1 MKDIKFLGT
10 DGDFLLLE
18 SADGERFRLLVED
31 SVRRAIRGETLEKLD
46 APNISPRE
54 IQEEIR
60 VGRTIEE
67 VIASSGAPEE
77 YVRKFAQPVLDELN
91 HAVLN
96 ALTVRLEIAGDRF
109 NEPTAREFGEIIKS
123 RLAASGAG
131 IERWSAKKAPDNGF
145 FIYCEFELGGET
157 KKATWSYDPK
167 RLALAPENETAI
179 ALSSQDRLAPQ
190 APRLRPVIT
199 EPTGVTESLAETVDL
214 ARSMP
219 ATSAP
224 LDVAESEADEAPLS
238 ETADLLEALRKKRNA
253 RESVEELE
261 PHPSTEGLRVVELD
275 PTDYQG
281 FEAYDEEPVGGHLE
295 SVPEIEYEQ
304 PVEELPEPTPAPV
317 AEEAPSSPKRG
328 RASIPSWDEIVFGT
342 KTED

>member
-18 SADGERFRLLVED
+18 TAEGQRFRLLVD
-31 SVRRAIRGETLEKLD
+31 DAVRRASRGEASNQLD
-46 APNISPRE
+46 APSISPRE

-60 VGRTIEE
+60 VGRTIED
-67 VIASSGAPEE
+67 IIRASGAPED

-109 NEPTAREFGEIIKS
+109 NEPMTREFGEIIKS

-131 IERWSAKKAPDNGF
+131 IERWSALKAPDHGF
-145 FIYCEFELGGET
+145 FIYCEFEINRET

-179 ALSSQDRLAPQ
+179 ELSSKDRIASQ
-190 APRLRPVIT
+190 APRLRPVAT
-199 EPTGVTESLAETVDL
+199 EPTGLTQSLGETVDL
-214 ARSMP
+214 AASMP

-224 LDVAESEADEAPLS
+224 LLVSASEETEPKLS
-238 ETADLLEALRKKRNA
+238 ETADLLDALRKKRNA
-253 RESVEELE
+253 RESVEDLE
-261 PHPSTEGLRVVELD
+261 PHPPTEGLRVVELAPEDIYEDPYLDEIATEPTLEIVPD
-275 PTDYQG
+275 PT
-281 FEAYDEEPVGGHLE
+281 
-295 SVPEIEYEQ
+295 
-304 PVEELPEPTPAPV
+304 PEPEPAPV
-317 AEEAPSSPKRG
+317 SADPQVSPKRG

>member
-18 SADGERFRLLVED
+18 TAEGQRYRLLVD
-31 SVRRAIRGETLEKLD
+31 DAVRRASRGEASNQLD
-46 APNISPRE
+46 APSISPRE

-60 VGRTIEE
+60 VGRTIED
-67 VIASSGAPEE
+67 VVRASGAPEE

-131 IERWSAKKAPDNGF
+131 IERWSAMKAPDHGF
-145 FIYCEFELGGET
+145 FIYCEFEINGET

-167 RLALAPENETAI
+167 RLALGPENDTAI
-179 ALSSQDRLAPQ
+179 ALSSQDRLASQ
-190 APRLRPVIT
+190 APRLRPVAT
-199 EPTGVTESLAETVDL
+199 EPTGVTQSLGETVDL
-214 ARSMP
+214 VASMP

-224 LDVAESEADEAPLS
+224 LLVSSSDESEPKLS
-238 ETADLLEALRKKRNA
+238 ETADLLEALRKKRSA
-253 RESVEELE
+253 RESVEDLE
-261 PHPSTEGLRVVELD
+261 PHPSTEGLRIVELAPEDLYEDSSNYEQLSEPNLEVVPD
-275 PTDYQG
+275 PT
-281 FEAYDEEPVGGHLE
+281 
-295 SVPEIEYEQ
+295 
-304 PVEELPEPTPAPV
+304 PEPSPAPLSQEPQ
-317 AEEAPSSPKRG
+317 ASPKRG

>member
-18 SADGERFRLLVED
+18 TAEGQRFRLLVD
-31 SVRRAIRGETLEKLD
+31 DAVRRASRGEASNQLD
-46 APNISPRE
+46 APSISPRE

-67 VIASSGAPEE
+67 IVRASGAPEE

-109 NEPTAREFGEIIKS
+109 NEPMAREFGEIIKS

-131 IERWSAKKAPDNGF
+131 IERWSALKAPDHGF
-145 FIYCEFELGGET
+145 FIYCEFEINGET

-179 ALSSQDRLAPQ
+179 ALSSQDRLANQ
-190 APRLRPVIT
+190 APRLRPVENKPSGIT
-199 EPTGVTESLAETVDL
+199 QNLGETVDL
-214 ARSMP
+214 AASRP

-224 LDVAESEADEAPLS
+224 LLVSASEETETGNSETKLS
-238 ETADLLEALRKKRNA
+238 ETADLLDALRKKRNA
-253 RESVEELE
+253 RESVEDLE
-261 PHPSTEGLRVVELD
+261 PHPPTEGLRVVELD
-275 PTDYQG
+275 PDDIYQDSA
-281 FEAYDEEPVGGHLE
+281 FDEILT
-295 SVPEIEYEQ
+295 
-304 PVEELPEPTPAPV
+304 EPTLEVVPDPTPDPAPAPV
-317 AEEAPSSPKRG
+317 AADPQASPKRG

>member
-1 MKDIKFLGT
+1 MKDIKFLGS

-18 SADGERFRLLVED
+18 DANGQRYRLLVDEL
-31 SVRRAIRGETLEKLD
+31 VRRAIRGESPNQLD
-46 APNISPRE
+46 SPSISPRE

-67 VIASSGAPEE
+67 IVHSSGAPEQ

-131 IERWSAKKAPDNGF
+131 IEKWSAMKAPDSGF
-145 FIYCEFELGGET
+145 FIYCEFELDGEM

-167 RLALAPENETAI
+167 RLILAPENQIAI
-179 ALSSQDRLAPQ
+179 SLSSQDRLVEQTPKLKTVPTAPSG
-190 APRLRPVIT
+190 IT
-199 EPTGVTESLAETVDL
+199 ENLAETVDL
-214 ARSMP
+214 VRSIPVIDTNFSQIEEPMTQDREP
-219 ATSAP
+219 AI
-224 LDVAESEADEAPLS
+224 S
-238 ETADLLEALRKKRNA
+238 ETADLLEALRKKREA
-253 RESVEELE
+253 RENPEDLE
-261 PHPSTEGLRVVELD
+261 PHPSTEGLKIVTLPPEHL
-275 PTDYQG
+275 Q
-281 FEAYDEEPVGGHLE
+281 EPVQNQE
-295 SVPEIEYEQ
+295 
-304 PVEELPEPTPAPV
+304 PEPIPAP
-317 AEEAPSSPKRG
+317 ALEDQPTNQKRG

-342 KTED
+342 KTDD

>member
-18 SADGERFRLLVED
+18 TAEGQRYRLLLDD
-31 SVRRAIRGETLEKLD
+31 SVRKASRGETGNRLD
-46 APNISPRE
+46 VPSISPRE

-60 VGRTIEE
+60 VGRTIEQ
-67 VIASSGAPEE
+67 VIASSGAPED

-109 NEPTAREFGEIIKS
+109 NEPMAREFGEIIKS

-131 IERWSAKKAPDNGF
+131 IERWSAMKAPDQGF
-145 FIYCEFELGGET
+145 FIYCEFEINGET

-179 ALSSQDRLAPQ
+179 TLSSQERLGTQP
-190 APRLRPVIT
+190 PRLRPVVT
-199 EPTGVTESLAETVDL
+199 EPTGITQNLGETVDL
-214 ARSMP
+214 AASMP
-219 ATSAP
+219 ATSKP
-224 LDVAESEADEAPLS
+224 LVVSPSEPTEPALS
-238 ETADLLEALRKKRNA
+238 ETADLLDALRKKRNA
-253 RESVEELE
+253 RDSVEELE
-261 PHPSTEGLRVVELD
+261 PHPSTESLRIVEL
-275 PTDYQG
+275 
-281 FEAYDEEPVGGHLE
+281 
-295 SVPEIEYEQ
+295 VPEDLYSESTAIQSQDEPILEVV
-304 PVEELPEPTPAPV
+304 PDPAPELDQEPEPTPSPV
-317 AEEAPSSPKRG
+317 SGDQPASPKRG

>member
-18 SADGERFRLLVED
+18 SADGERYRLLVD
-31 SVRRAIRGETLEKLD
+31 DAVRRASRGENLEKLD
-46 APNISPRE
+46 TPSISPRE

-60 VGRTIEE
+60 VGRTMEE
-67 VIASSGAPEE
+67 IIAASGASEE

-131 IERWSAKKAPDNGF
+131 IERWSAKKAPDHGF
-145 FIYCEFELGGET
+145 FIYCEFEIDGET

-179 ALSSQDRLAPQ
+179 SLSSQDRLTSQ
-190 APRLRPVIT
+190 TPRLRPVATEATAIT
-199 EPTGVTESLAETVDL
+199 ENLGATVDL

-219 ATSAP
+219 RTSEP
-224 LDVAESEADEAPLS
+224 LILDEPSSEEPLS

-253 RESVEELE
+253 RESVEDLE

-275 PTDYQG
+275 STDYIS
-281 FEAYDEEPVGGHLE
+281 E
-295 SVPEIEYEQ
+295 EQ
-304 PVEELPEPTPAPV
+304 PAEQGPKDAREIDDDFDSEALPPPNAAPTEKDASP
-317 AEEAPSSPKRG
+317 SPKRG

-342 KTED
+342 KTDD

>member
-18 SADGERFRLLVED
+18 TAEGQRFRLLVD
-31 SVRRAIRGETLEKLD
+31 DAVRRASRGEASNQLD
-46 APNISPRE
+46 APSISPRE

-67 VIASSGAPEE
+67 IVRASGAPEE

-109 NEPTAREFGEIIKS
+109 NEPMAREFGEIIKS

-131 IERWSAKKAPDNGF
+131 IERWSALKAPDHGF
-145 FIYCEFELGGET
+145 FIYCEFEINGET

-179 ALSSQDRLAPQ
+179 ALSSQDRLANQ
-190 APRLRPVIT
+190 APRLRPVATKPSGIT
-199 EPTGVTESLAETVDL
+199 QNLGETVDL
-214 ARSMP
+214 AASRP

-224 LDVAESEADEAPLS
+224 LLVSASEETETNNSDTKLS
-238 ETADLLEALRKKRNA
+238 ETADLLDALRKKRNA
-253 RESVEELE
+253 LESVEDLE
-261 PHPSTEGLRVVELD
+261 PHPPTEGLRVVELD
-275 PTDYQG
+275 PDDIYQDSA
-281 FEAYDEEPVGGHLE
+281 FDEVLT
-295 SVPEIEYEQ
+295 
-304 PVEELPEPTPAPV
+304 EPTLEVVPDPTPDPAPAPV
-317 AEEAPSSPKRG
+317 SAEPQASPKRG